1 MKMLHKKGMVLP
13 ITGWLMLAF
22 LSACGADSK
31 HDSQRH
37 VIAKVN
43 GDEITVSELNDQFAR
58 IESRSGLDT
67 KVGKKRVLD
76 ALIDEKLLV
85 QKAIDSGLDRE
96 PDTIAALDRARR
108 QILAQAAI
116 GPTAANDHV
125 SFRETKAFYE
135 GNPDLFERRK
145 TYVFCRFDLAA
156 GELQPSLKAELDK
169 AGSSAEVSWILKR
182 SNVRFSDQTE
192 IRAAEM
198 LPPDVLKQ
206 AAEMQRGDILIFK
219 EGRQVVLMQ
228 LIRSIAEPIDLA
240 RATPA
245 IRIYL
250 ADGRRKNAAE
260 NLLKNLRQGAKI
272 EYSEGL
278 IDGFQVQAD
287 AGLFDPMEGVPV
299 RKDVTRVSTAG
310 RSR

>member
-1 MKMLHKKGMVLP
+1 MKMLHEKGTVLP
-13 ITGWLMLAF
+13 IAGWLMLAF
-22 LSACGADSK
+22 LCACKADSK
-31 HDSQRH
+31 HDSQH
-37 VIAKVN
+37 QVIAKVN
-43 GDEITVSELNDQFAR
+43 GDEITVSELNDQFTR
-58 IESRSGLDT
+58 IESRAGLDT
-67 KVGKKRVLD
+67 RVGKKQVLD

-85 QKAIDSGLDRE
+85 QKAIDGGLDRE
-96 PDTIAALDRARR
+96 PETVAALDRARR
-108 QILAQAAI
+108 QVLAQAAI
-116 GPTAANDHV
+116 GHTAVDDRV

-145 TYVFCRFDLAA
+145 TYVFRRFDLVA
-156 GELQPSLKAELDK
+156 GELPPSLKAELDK
-169 AGSSAEVSWILKR
+169 AGSSTEVSWILKR

-198 LPPDVLKQ
+198 LPPGVLKR

-219 EGRQVVLMQ
+219 EGRQIVLMQ
-228 LIRSIAEPIDLA
+228 LIRSIAEPVDLA

-299 RKDVTRVSTAG
+299 QKDVTRVSTAG
-310 RSR
+310 RPR